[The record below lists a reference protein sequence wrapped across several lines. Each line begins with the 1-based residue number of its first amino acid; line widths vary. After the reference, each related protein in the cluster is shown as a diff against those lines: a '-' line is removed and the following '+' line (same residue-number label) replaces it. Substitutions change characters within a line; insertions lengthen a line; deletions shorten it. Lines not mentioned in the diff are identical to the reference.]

1 MRKFVIS
8 LAAAGAALV
17 VASPAAAQYYPQQQY
32 GYGQQ
37 PYGYN
42 GGYGYNGFN
51 NGYGQVRA
59 LQARIDAVQNRIR
72 YMGVRG
78 KSAQRLRD
86 ESRSIERRLR
96 SAQYNGLNPYEAN
109 DIQRRIARLE
119 QRVNYAMQRGYGRYG
134 NAGYGNGYT
143 GYNGGAYHQYGDRD
157 DDRDYDR
164 GHDRDDDHQGYDRDD

>member
-17 VASPAAAQYYPQQQY
+17 VAGPAAAQYYPQQQY
-32 GYGQQ
+32 GQQ
-37 PYGYN
+37 PYGY
-42 GGYGYNGFN
+42 GAQPYGYGYN
-51 NGYGQVRA
+51 NGYGQARA
-59 LQARIDAVQNRIR
+59 LQQRIDALQNRIR

-109 DIQRRIARLE
+109 DISNRIARLE

-143 GYNGGAYHQYGDRD
+143 GYNGGALHQNGDRD

-164 GHDRDDDHQGYDRDD
+164 GHDRDDDQGYDRDDD